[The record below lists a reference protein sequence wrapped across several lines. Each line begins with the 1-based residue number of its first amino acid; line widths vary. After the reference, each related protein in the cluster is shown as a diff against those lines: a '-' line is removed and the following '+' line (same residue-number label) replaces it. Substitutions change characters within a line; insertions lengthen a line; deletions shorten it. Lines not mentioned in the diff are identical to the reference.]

1 MLWLKDAE
9 GLDIKDLTE
18 IYHMPDGTIKARL
31 SRARHFVK
39 DFLTRKQ
46 KNA

>member
-1 MLWLKDAE
+1 
-9 GLDIKDLTE
+9 
-18 IYHMPDGTIKARL
+18 MPDGTIKARL

>member
-18 IYHMPDGTIKARL
+18 IYRMPDGTIKARL
-31 SRARHFVK
+31 RRARHFVK
-39 DFLTRKQ
+39 DFLKRKM
-46 KNA
+46 NHG